1 MNPHGLYALGI
12 LSPVCLPFHQPGE
25 NTSDILSHLYFCVKI
40 YIIMR
45 MTKHY
50 QSALEIID
58 TLNRNKYQA
67 FLVGGCVRN
76 SLMNIKPDDYDIA
89 TNASVQELESLF
101 DYRTIGS
108 GEKHGTV
115 LVLVDDVDYGLE
127 VTTFRDGAQT
137 LKDDLS
143 HRDFTINAMAYH
155 PSEGI
160 IDYFGGTADIRNKII
175 RGVED
180 IHARFQEDPLRILR
194 GLRFASTFGFDI
206 EAETSQAIHELA
218 GLLSYVAPER
228 LQKELSKIIC
238 GINAEKV
245 LQDFHDVIAV
255 IIPEISPMV
264 GFEQHNSHHY
274 LDVFAHTLK
283 VLASSSNSPVMRW
296 TSLFHDIAKP
306 ECFFMGPDGQG
317 HFYGHD
323 LKSAEVAD
331 KIMER
336 LRFDNKTRE
345 TINFLVAKHC
355 VSFPVSKKCVRRMI
369 MKFGLE
375 NVKILREFQGYD
387 LAGHV
392 FNAQEWEKYNEAERL
407 LHEVEDENN
416 CLKLRDLAVNGHDM
430 IALGLEG
437 REIGRALNFLLEA
450 VVDEKVNNTH
460 DELLKFFEET
470 FYL

>member
-1 MNPHGLYALGI
+1 MNEYQAAL
-12 LSPVCLPFHQPGE
+12 
-25 NTSDILSHLYFCVKI
+25 N
-40 YIIMR
+40 IIR
-45 MTKHY
+45 K
-50 QSALEIID
+50 
-58 TLNRNKYQA
+58 LNDKNFEA

-76 SLMNIKPDDYDIA
+76 SLMNITPDDYDIA

-115 LVLVDDVDYGLE
+115 LVLVDNIDFGLE

-137 LKDDLS
+137 LGDDLS

-160 IDYFGGTADIRNKII
+160 IDYFGGTEDIKNKII
-175 RGVED
+175 RGVENPR
-180 IHARFQEDPLRILR
+180 ARFQEDPLRILR
-194 GLRFASTFGFDI
+194 GLRFASVLGFEI
-206 EAETSQAIHELA
+206 EAETSQAIHKLA
-218 GLLSYVAPER
+218 GLLSSVAPER
-228 LQKELSKIIC
+228 LQKELTKIIC
-238 GINAEKV
+238 GINAEKI
-245 LQDFHDVIAV
+245 LLDYHDVVAV

-283 VLASSSNSPVMRW
+283 VLAASKNSPVMRW

-331 KIMER
+331 NIMER

-345 TINFLVAKHC
+345 TIDFLVAKHC

-392 FNAQEWEKYNEAERL
+392 FKAEEWEKYNEAERL

-416 CLKLRDLAVNGHDM
+416 CMHLKDLAVNGHDM

-450 VVDEKVNNTH
+450 VVDEKVMNERE
-460 DELLKFFEET
+460 ELLRFLEEV
-470 FYL
+470 FCYEQCN

>member
-1 MNPHGLYALGI
+1 MNEYQAAL
-12 LSPVCLPFHQPGE
+12 
-25 NTSDILSHLYFCVKI
+25 N
-40 YIIMR
+40 IIR
-45 MTKHY
+45 K
-50 QSALEIID
+50 
-58 TLNRNKYQA
+58 LNDKNFEA

-76 SLMNIKPDDYDIA
+76 SLMNIQPDDYDIA
-89 TNASVQELESLF
+89 TNASVQELENLF

-115 LVLVDDVDYGLE
+115 LVLVDNIDFGLE
-127 VTTFRDGAQT
+127 VTSYRDGAQT
-137 LKDDLS
+137 LKEDLS

-160 IDYFGGTADIRNKII
+160 IDYFGGVDDVKNKII

-180 IHARFQEDPLRILR
+180 IHARFREDPLRILR
-194 GLRFASTFGFDI
+194 GLRFASTFSFEI

-218 GLLSYVAPER
+218 GLLSSVAPER
-228 LQKELSKIIC
+228 LQKELTKIIC

-245 LQDFHDVIAV
+245 LQDFHDVVAV
-255 IIPEISPMV
+255 IIPEISPTI

-323 LKSAEVAD
+323 LRGAEVAD

-336 LRFDNKTRE
+336 LKFDNKTRE
-345 TINFLVAKHC
+345 LIKFLIANHCANFPAN
-355 VSFPVSKKCVRRMI
+355 KKSVRRMI

-375 NVKILREFQGYD
+375 NVKILREFQAYD
-387 LAGHV
+387 LSGHV
-392 FNAQEWEKYNEAERL
+392 FNAQEWEKYNEAVRL
-407 LHEVEDENN
+407 LREVEDENN
-416 CLKLRDLAVNGHDM
+416 CLKLKDLAVNGHDM

-437 REIGRALNFLLEA
+437 REIGRMLNFLLEA
-450 VVDEKVNNTH
+450 VVDEKVANERE
-460 DELLKFFEET
+460 ELLSLIART
-470 FYL
+470 

>member
-1 MNPHGLYALGI
+1 MNEYQAAL
-12 LSPVCLPFHQPGE
+12 
-25 NTSDILSHLYFCVKI
+25 N
-40 YIIMR
+40 IIR
-45 MTKHY
+45 K
-50 QSALEIID
+50 
-58 TLNRNKYQA
+58 LNDKNFEA

-115 LVLVDDVDYGLE
+115 LVLVDNIDFGLE

-137 LKDDLS
+137 LGDDLS

-160 IDYFGGTADIRNKII
+160 IDYFGGTEDIKNKII
-175 RGVED
+175 RGVENPR
-180 IHARFQEDPLRILR
+180 ARFQEDPLRILR
-194 GLRFASTFGFDI
+194 GLRFASVLGFEI
-206 EAETSQAIHELA
+206 EAETSQAIHKLA
-218 GLLSYVAPER
+218 GLLSSVAPER
-228 LQKELSKIIC
+228 LQKELTKIIC
-238 GINAEKV
+238 GINAEKI
-245 LQDFHDVIAV
+245 LLDYHDVVAV

-283 VLASSSNSPVMRW
+283 VLAASKNSPVMRW

-331 KIMER
+331 NIMER

-345 TINFLVAKHC
+345 TIDFLVAKHC

-392 FNAQEWEKYNEAERL
+392 FKAEEWEKYNEAERL

-416 CLKLRDLAVNGHDM
+416 CMHLKDLAVNGHDM

-450 VVDEKVNNTH
+450 VVDEKVMNERE
-460 DELLKFFEET
+460 ELLRFLEEV
-470 FYL
+470 FCYEQCN